1 MSKLE
6 DDKAEAER
14 LKAMHNERTKL
25 TATYMNGF
33 AIAAIAVGGLA
44 PIAQNHIETMND
56 LEIGLLFVKL
66 VLCLIT
72 SFGLHLGGS
81 FLLRGMKCL

>member
-25 TATYMNGF
+25 TATYMNGV

-44 PIAQNHIETMND
+44 PIAQNHFETMSD
-56 LEIGLLFVKL
+56 LEIGLFFVKL
-66 VLCLIT
+66 VLCLVA
-72 SFGLHLGGS
+72 SFGLHLGAS
-81 FLLRGMKCL
+81 FLLRGMK